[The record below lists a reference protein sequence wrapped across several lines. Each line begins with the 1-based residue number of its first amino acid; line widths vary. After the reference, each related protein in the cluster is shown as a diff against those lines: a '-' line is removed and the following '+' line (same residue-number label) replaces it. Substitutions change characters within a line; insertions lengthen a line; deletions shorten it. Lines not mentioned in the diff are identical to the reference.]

1 MLAVVDDAAVD
12 LVRKDDEVALPGDAG
27 DGLEVVVPEDRPGRV
42 ARAVDHD
49 QPGPVRDER
58 SQLVG
63 VGPEA
68 VITAQRQGD
77 GGRAHEPRHR
87 LVDREAWVGH
97 DDLVASPDE
106 GHHREREHRLGAR
119 GDDDAVG
126 VDLDP
131 APESRIGG
139 DRLTEGREPER
150 RGVVGPAFIERPFGC
165 GEDVRRGVEVGLSE
179 VEMDDVAALRF
190 ESARPIRRL
199 EGGLGPDVVH
209 PASQSHR
216 DRC

>member
-1 MLAVVDDAAVD
+1 MMRAVD
-12 LVRKDDEVALPGDAG
+12 LVREDDEVALPGDAR
-27 DGLEVVVPEDRPGRV
+27 DGLEVVVAGRSTRSGCCGLLNTIRRV
-42 ARAVDHD
+42 RS
-49 QPGPVRDER
+49 RDER

-68 VITAQRQGD
+68 VIAAQRQGD
-77 GGRAHEPRHR
+77 RGRAHEPRHR

-97 DDLVASPDE
+97 DDLVAGPDE

-126 VDLDP
+126 VDRDP
-131 APESRIGG
+131 APESGVGG
-139 DRLTEGREPER
+139 DRLAEGREPER
-150 RGVVGPAFIERPFGC
+150 RGVVGPAFVERPLRR
-165 GEDVRRGVEVGLSE
+165 GEDVRRGVEVGLTE
-179 VEMDDVAALRF
+179 VEVDDVAALRL
-190 ESARPIRRL
+190 ERARPIRRL